1 MTRHDA
7 DASRRS
13 FLSAATRLTVA
24 GAVAPMVGL
33 PASAGA
39 AEAAP
44 QADAGHGTAAAATP
58 GAVGNEYNE
67 ANSQRALDALE
78 SAYGAHPGKR
88 RNHTKGVGVIGQF
101 VGNPEAARYSRSL
114 LFAGETIE
122 VVGRFSLA
130 GGDPDAADT
139 ERSTRGVGLQF
150 RLPGGALQNMT
161 MLHTPMFFA
170 TMPKTFI
177 DKFFALTPDPA
188 TGKPDAAVFKAFLAS
203 HPDHAAQAHYLGAVN
218 PPWSYA
224 NCAFYGIHTFRFVD
238 AQGAATMVRWRFV
251 PRDGERALTDAE
263 LAAAPHDFLEP
274 RLMERLRHGLAL
286 WDMIVSIGE
295 PGDPVTNPTLLWPK
309 ERKEIHA
316 GTLTLTNA
324 MQQEQAPSYG
334 INFDPLVMAD
344 GIEASDDPILLFRSP
359 SYGLP
364 YARRL
369 RGV

>member
-1 MTRHDA
+1 MTDKTSES
-7 DASRRS
+7 SRRA

-33 PASAGA
+33 PVAAQAATAASATAGDA
-39 AEAAP
+39 AHP
-44 QADAGHGTAAAATP
+44 
-58 GAVGNEYNE
+58 AVGNEYGE
-67 ANSQRALDALE
+67 ADAQHALDSLE
-78 SAYGAHPGKR
+78 SAYGVHPAKR
-88 RNHTKGVGVIGQF
+88 RNHTKGVGVLGQF
-101 VGNPEAARYSRSL
+101 VGSPAAAELSRSL
-114 LFAGETIE
+114 LFSGETIE

-150 RLPGGALQNMT
+150 RLPGGALQHMT

-188 TGKPDAAVFKAFLAS
+188 TGKPDPAVFKHFLAT
-203 HPDHAAQAHYLGAVN
+203 HPDHAAQAHFLGTVN

-238 AQGAATMVRWRFV
+238 RAGKVTMVRWRFV
-251 PRDGERALTDAE
+251 PRDGERSLTDAQMQD
-263 LAAAPHDFLEP
+263 APRDFLEP
-274 RLMERLRHGLAL
+274 RLMERLQHGPAL

-295 PGDPVTNPTLLWPK
+295 PGDPVINPTLLWPK
-309 ERKEIHA
+309 ERREIHA
-316 GTLTLTNA
+316 GTLTLSSA

-344 GIEASDDPILLFRSP
+344 GIEATDDPILQFRSP
-359 SYGLP
+359 SYGLS
-364 YARRL
+364 YSRRL
-369 RGV
+369 RKI